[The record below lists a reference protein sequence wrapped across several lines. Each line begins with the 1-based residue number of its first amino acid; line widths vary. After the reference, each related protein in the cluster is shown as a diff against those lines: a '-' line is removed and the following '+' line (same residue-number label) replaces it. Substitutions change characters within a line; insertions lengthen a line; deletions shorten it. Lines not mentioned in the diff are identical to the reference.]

1 MSIQLSGSVIPA
13 LNTRETTCQKTIT
26 QKYARISWTAVK
38 RASNQYVFPYNLK
51 ASSLS

>member
-1 MSIQLSGSVIPA
+1 MSIQLSGSVIPT